1 MIDGLCRKDNKK
13 VPVFAGEESTCKV
26 CGFATLTISYYEIGR
41 KTGKMAADIL
51 LGRADISQMK
61 IAYDDNPVVKF
72 NEQICNDLGI
82 KMPTEREVV

>member
-1 MIDGLCRKDNKK
+1 
-13 VPVFAGEESTCKV
+13 
-26 CGFATLTISYYEIGR
+26 
-41 KTGKMAADIL
+41 MAADIL

-61 IAYDDNPVVKF
+61 IAYDDNPIVKF